1 MSVNFTRTLSG
12 CMLFI
17 CSLFSQADTRLLQ
30 QASRLLE
37 QAETLEMDSVSVF
50 GNANQLMQQI
60 KTLRADQRNFA
71 GTEQEPR
78 LVEVADVLNEQRQQL
93 QQLGSRLR
101 QHSTALKTQGKTLL
115 KDGFLQVW
123 PDRIHLTN
131 TMHLLSDPQ
140 PIMAHNTQV
149 RSVHPTMLNR
159 MDSGPDIQQP
169 QDMTMAM
176 PAMGGQQ
183 APEDLDVSTFQVSR
197 QLHYFAHIEPLD
209 GQGIPLNNIHQWTLW
224 LTDAEG
230 NPVTQA
236 HIDITGHMPGHVH
249 GLPTQPQITD
259 ELSPGEYRVDGIKFQ
274 MTGWW
279 VMQFEVHK
287 MDKQDTLTFN
297 LVL

>member
-1 MSVNFTRTLSG
+1 MPVNLTRILQG
-12 CMLFI
+12 CAVCL
-17 CSLFSQADTRLLQ
+17 CSLFSQADTILLQ
-30 QASRLLE
+30 QASGLLK
-37 QAETLEMDSVSVF
+37 QAETLETDSVSVF

-78 LVEVADVLNEQRQQL
+78 LVQIADVLNDQRQQL

-101 QHSTALKTQGKTLL
+101 QHSADLKTQGKALL

-123 PDRIHLTN
+123 PDRIRLTN
-131 TMHLLSDPQ
+131 TMHLRSDPQ
-140 PIMAHNTQV
+140 PVMAHNTQV

-169 QDMTMAM
+169 EDMTMAM

-183 APEDLDVSTFQVSR
+183 APEDLDISTFQASR

-209 GQGIPLNNIHQWTLW
+209 GQGIPLNTIHQWTLW
-224 LTDAEG
+224 LTDDQG

-236 HIDITGHMPGHVH
+236 RINITGHMPGHVH
-249 GLPTQPQITD
+249 GLPTQPQVTD
-259 ELSPGEYRVDGIKFQ
+259 ELSPGEYRVEGIKFQ

-279 VMQFEVHK
+279 VMQFDVQHA
-287 MDKQDTLTFN
+287 DKQDTLTFN
-297 LVL
+297 LAL